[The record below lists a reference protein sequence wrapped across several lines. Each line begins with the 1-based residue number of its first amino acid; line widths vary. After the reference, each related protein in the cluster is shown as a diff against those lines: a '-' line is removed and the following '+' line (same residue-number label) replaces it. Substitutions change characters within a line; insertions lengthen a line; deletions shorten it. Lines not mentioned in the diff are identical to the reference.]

1 MIIDKDKYQGYI
13 WKSDEQSPTVYDG
26 SRNIEKME
34 INDDANP
41 FIIEGLLFSEK
52 SRKSISIKYVDGKHI
67 VDIRE
72 NIHHSADDILYIPNS
87 RLKLEEGKMLAFK
100 REWTEITDDLN
111 MNWPTLYPSGLIFTG
126 FVDTKKKG
134 E

>member
-1 MIIDKDKYQGYI
+1 M
-13 WKSDEQSPTVYDG
+13 
-26 SRNIEKME
+26 
-34 INDDANP
+34 
-41 FIIEGLLFSEK
+41 
-52 SRKSISIKYVDGKHI
+52 DGKHI

>member
-1 MIIDKDKYQGYI
+1 MIIESDKYQGYI
-13 WKSDEQSPTVYDG
+13 WESDKPYPSVFSGQDFIPD
-26 SRNIEKME
+26 IK
-34 INDDANP
+34 INDNANP
-41 FIIEGLLFSEK
+41 FIIEGLLFSAESGK
-52 SRKSISIKYVDGKHI
+52 SLSIKYVDGKHI
-67 VDIRE
+67 VDIRK

-87 RLKLEEGKMLAFK
+87 RLNLEEGKMLAFK